1 MVFKVLQYTYV
12 VFKLMTDYSYY
23 HFSFC
28 PIGFIVTEK

>member
-12 VFKLMTDYSYY
+12 VRKLMTDCSYY

-28 PIGFIVTEK
+28 LIGFVVIEK